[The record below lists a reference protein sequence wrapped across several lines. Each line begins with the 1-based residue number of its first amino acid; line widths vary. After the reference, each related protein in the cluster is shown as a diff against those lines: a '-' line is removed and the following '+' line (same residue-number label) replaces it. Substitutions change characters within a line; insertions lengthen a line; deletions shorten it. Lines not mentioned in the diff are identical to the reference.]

1 MTKFSPN
8 VVDKLL
14 HGLAHDDDFRAAFEQ
29 DPRAALSSIGH
40 DTPAQHVGVEG
51 KDPVLPFMTLKGGL
65 ASKDSIAAGKAGVAE
80 EYKSSA
86 EVGLAGLPF
95 GPFSICDRDA

>member
-14 HGLAHDDDFRAAFEQ
+14 HGLAHDDEFRAAFER

-40 DTPAQHVGVEG
+40 DTPEQHVGVEG

-65 ASKDSIAAGKAGVAE
+65 ASKQKIAGAKDKWAADYRAHASGDASV
-80 EYKSSA
+80 SA
-86 EVGLAGLPF
+86 FFPF
-95 GPFSICDRDA
+95 QVCAD

>member
-1 MTKFSPN
+1 MTKFTHD

-14 HGLAHDDDFRAAFEQ
+14 HGLAHDDEFRSNFER

-65 ASKDSIAAGKAGVAE
+65 APKDKIASKKDTLASA
-80 EYKSSA
+80 YKSA
-86 EVGLAGLPF
+86 DQVGGVGLPF
-95 GPFSICDRDA
+95 GPFMGCAT

>member
-1 MTKFSPN
+1 MSKKFSPD

-14 HGLAHDDDFRAAFEQ
+14 HGLANDDDFRAAFER

-40 DTPAQHVGVEG
+40 DTPTEDVGVEG

-65 ASKDSIAAGKAGVAE
+65 ASKDKIAAGRQRMAEAYRNSKLVGVSGAI
-80 EYKSSA
+80 
-86 EVGLAGLPF
+86 F
-95 GPFSICDRDA
+95 GPFDMCAD

>member
-1 MTKFSPN
+1 MTKFAPD

-14 HGLAHDDDFRAAFEQ
+14 HGLSHDDDFRAAFEQ

-40 DTPAQHVGVEG
+40 DTPEHHVGVEG

-65 ASKDSIAAGKAGVAE
+65 ASKDKIAADKNSLASAYRSADVTGVQ
-80 EYKSSA
+80 
-86 EVGLAGLPF
+86 GTIF
-95 GPFSICDRDA
+95 GPFMSCAG

>member
-1 MTKFSPN
+1 MTKFSSN

-40 DTPAQHVGVEG
+40 DTPDDQVGVEG

-65 ASKDSIAAGKAGVAE
+65 ASKDKIAAGKDRMAAAYRDASVAGVRGAI
-80 EYKSSA
+80 
-86 EVGLAGLPF
+86 F
-95 GPFSICDRDA
+95 GPFEICSG

>member
-29 DPRAALSSIGH
+29 DPRAALSQLGH
-40 DTPAQHVGVEG
+40 ETPEQHVGVEG
-51 KDPVLPFMTLKGGL
+51 KDPVLAFMDLKGGL
-65 ASKDSIAAGKAGVAE
+65 ASKDSIAAGKDSMATAYKSGAPVGVAG
-80 EYKSSA
+80 A
-86 EVGLAGLPF
+86 IF
-95 GPFSICDRDA
+95 GPFSICAG